1 MWGAGKALLAWG
13 WGSSASGEGA
23 EAPLPLR
30 LGVSLGRRVHEGLWS
45 LEGGSVPAWAVVWG
59 L

>member
-1 MWGAGKALLAWG
+1 MLGKALLAG
-13 WGSSASGEGA
+13 LGQLRVCGEGA

-59 L
+59 P